1 MKVEKP
7 KAMMNK
13 HPQVKPSDG
22 DWNAAKAK
30 RKQALKPK
38 QVLKNKRVEKQT
50 VLPKAPKKLE
60 KPKQIW
66 KAKQKAATSPVL
78 ASKGN
83 MCFREVSYVDAS
95 GIPRTTMAWVP
106 MSY

>member
-13 HPQVKPSDG
+13 GPKVKPSDE

-50 VLPKAPKKLE
+50 ILPKATKKLK

-66 KAKQKAATSPVL
+66 KAKQKAATSLVL
-78 ASKGN
+78 ESKGG

-106 MSY
+106 MSC